1 MFYFWDWDFPHLVNF
16 IKLWCQLLS
25 FERRLCRYI
34 QRRVGLI
41 LRKYKRDKEEE
52 LPDGGTAGG
61 RGRLADAVVDIFQNY
76 YGAAIRNERRSKNKL
91 KDAIWT
97 INYHCI
103 LCENVRMSH
112 CYSNII
118 SAQMVEYFMV
128 LISM

>member
-1 MFYFWDWDFPHLVNF
+1 MSDRGP
-16 IKLWCQLLS
+16 
-25 FERRLCRYI
+25 
-34 QRRVGLI
+34 
-41 LRKYKRDKEEE
+41 
-52 LPDGGTAGG
+52 AGAQG
-61 RGRLADAVVDIFQNY
+61 KLADAVVDILQNH
-76 YGAAIRNERRSKNKL
+76 YGAAIRNERRSIHKL

-112 CYSNII
+112 CYSNIT

>member
-1 MFYFWDWDFPHLVNF
+1 M
-16 IKLWCQLLS
+16 KLWYLLLS

-76 YGAAIRNERRSKNKL
+76 
-91 KDAIWT
+91 
-97 INYHCI
+97 
-103 LCENVRMSH
+103 
-112 CYSNII
+112 
-118 SAQMVEYFMV
+118 
-128 LISM
+128 